1 MRGFSSVYKDKCAG
15 SVAFTKTA
23 DSNVIS
29 VGNTILPLGSIWK
42 YGAYKFKVISPK
54 DYVTHA
60 PTDGAYR
67 YTDISYVVE
76 TNAFAVA
83 LSGNMQCSEPGLT
96 SL

>member
-1 MRGFSSVYKDKCAG
+1 MNIRFSLYFGQNKQLLRQVRQA
-15 SVAFTKTA
+15 T
-23 DSNVIS
+23 
-29 VGNTILPLGSIWK
+29 LPIIPG
-42 YGAYKFKVISPK
+42 
-54 DYVTHA
+54 
-60 PTDGAYR
+60 DGAYR